1 MGIPQL
7 LHSSSVVHPNETN
20 QTFVCEQG
28 GDLCV
33 NRTRLRSGDGAL
45 VHRNPLAYVVEGL
58 QCDHIVGAG
67 VWERERQ

>member
-1 MGIPQL
+1 M
-7 LHSSSVVHPNETN
+7 HPNEIN
-20 QTFVCEQG
+20 QTFVSGEKG
-28 GDLCV
+28 GDLCA

>member
-1 MGIPQL
+1 MTAAPSLSISQL
-7 LHSSSVVHPNETN
+7 LNSSSVD
-20 QTFVCEQG
+20 

-58 QCDHIVGAG
+58 QRDHIVGAG